1 MNIIKRIA
9 QMLKPI
15 EQPEPTERALMFDQ
29 VAQQLM
35 EWTYEEPGRPY
46 FMTFYLEQGALYGLF
61 NDAGQLSRAAI
72 DVDSDGQTLT
82 IGNMEPV
89 IHEFTPIAR
98 SAFYTVRQADG
109 RTRFFMVAGTAIINR
124 VGEIDSTKLY
134 DDMIRRAEETG
145 YYPKLDYYH
154 YGEIDPLFEFG
165 QFDFLGRHGICY
177 VGSGLFDEGH
187 PLSIAAERALRE
199 EPEKWGASIEY
210 YRPANRG
217 IEYADIGNG
226 IEIAVYTEGFNT
238 RISLLPERAAA
249 SWFTSM
255 FMEKRSMAKVIDLKK
270 VRALFGDDVAGYNDF
285 VANLASIN
293 KEADEQGMISRSADQ
308 PVGEQPQ
315 TTTETVTTDLGD
327 GAKLDTVIELDDEAL
342 AAIVRIARTQFE
354 SEVLT
359 TVTGNLNT
367 ITANLAKLTEGQT
380 ALLAAFNG
388 MQERIAVLEQDDEAK
403 QRTWL
408 NDLPARAQGQTRVTY
423 RPRVERAETGQP
435 LTSADQAATVLN
447 GLPKVGFN
455 AL

>member
-82 IGNMEPV
+82 VGAMEPV

-98 SAFYTVRQADG
+98 SAFYTIRQADG

-134 DDMIRRAEETG
+134 DDMIQRAEETG
-145 YYPKLDYYH
+145 FYPKLDFYH
-154 YGEIDPLFEFG
+154 LGEIDPLFEFG
-165 QFDFLGRHGICY
+165 QFDYLAREGVVY

-187 PLSIAAERALRE
+187 PLTSATERALKRDGE
-199 EPEKWGASIEY
+199 TWGASIEY
-210 YRPANRG
+210 YRPQNRG
-217 IEYADIGNG
+217 IEYIDLGNG
-226 IEIAVYTEGFNT
+226 LEIAAYTEGLNT
-238 RISLLPERAAA
+238 RISLLPEVAAA
-249 SWFTSM
+249 AWFTSM
-255 FMEKRSMAKVIDLKK
+255 FMEKRNMDERKLKAL
-270 VRALFGDDVAGYNDF
+270 RDLFGDDKKGFDAF
-285 VANLASIN
+285 VAQLTNVN
-293 KEADEQGMISRSADQ
+293 KEVRDQGLVFRSADGA
-308 PVGEQPQ
+308 GEQPQ
-315 TTTETVTTDLGD
+315 NEQPAATE
-327 GAKLDTVIELDDEAL
+327 APAHEDTVIELDD
-342 AAIVRIARTQFE
+342 AAIAEIVKVARTQFE

-359 TVTGNLNT
+359 TVTANLNA
-367 ITANLAKLTEGQT
+367 ITGNLAKLTEGQT

-388 MQERIAVLEQDDEAK
+388 MQERIATLEQDDEAK

-408 NDLPARAQGQTRVTY
+408 NDLPAKAQTRVTY
-423 RPRVERAETGQP
+423 RPRVERADTGQP

>member
-9 QMLKPI
+9 QILKPI
-15 EQPEPTERALMFDQ
+15 EQPEPAERALMFDQ

-72 DVDSDGQTLT
+72 DVDSDGQTLMV
-82 IGNMEPV
+82 GAMQPV
-89 IHEFTPIAR
+89 VHEFTPIAR
-98 SAFYTVRQADG
+98 SGFYTVRQADG

-145 YYPKLDYYH
+145 FYPKLDFYH
-154 YGEIDPLFEFG
+154 LGEIDPLFEFG
-165 QFDFLGRHGICY
+165 QFDYLAREGVIY

-187 PLSIAAERALRE
+187 PLTSATERALKRNG
-199 EPEKWGASIEY
+199 EKWGASIEY
-210 YRPANRG
+210 YRPQNRG
-217 IEYADIGNG
+217 IEYVDLGNG
-226 IEIAVYTEGFNT
+226 LEIAAYTEGLNT
-238 RISLLPERAAA
+238 RISLLPEVAAA
-249 SWFTSM
+249 AWFTSM
-255 FMEKRSMAKVIDLKK
+255 FMEKRNMDERELK
-270 VRALFGDDVAGYNDF
+270 ALRELFEGDEAGFNAF
-285 VANLASIN
+285 VAKLTNVN
-293 KEADEQGMISRSADQ
+293 KEVRDQGLIFRSADQ
-308 PVGEQPQ
+308 PAGEQAQ
-315 TTTETVTTDLGD
+315 TEQPATETP
-327 GAKLDTVIELDDEAL
+327 AQDTVIELDD
-342 AAIVRIARTQFE
+342 AAIAEIVKVARTQFE

-388 MQERIAVLEQDDEAK
+388 MQERIAVLEQGDEER

-408 NDLPARAQGQTRVTY
+408 NDLPARAQGQMRVTY

-447 GLPKVGFN
+447 GLPKVGFGQ
-455 AL
+455 

>member
-9 QMLKPI
+9 QLLKPI

-35 EWTYEEPGRPY
+35 EWTYAEPGRPY

-72 DVDSDGQTLT
+72 DVDSDGQTLI
-82 IGNMEPV
+82 IGTMQPV
-89 IHEFTPIAR
+89 VHEFTPIAR
-98 SAFYTVRQADG
+98 SGFYTVRQADG

-134 DDMIRRAEETG
+134 DDMIQRAEETG
-145 YYPKLDYYH
+145 FYPKLDYYH

-165 QFDFLGRHGICY
+165 QFDFLGRQGVVY

-187 PLSIAAERALRE
+187 PLAAAAIRALQSK
-199 EPEKWGASIEY
+199 PEKWGASIEY
-210 YRPANRG
+210 YRPQNRG
-217 IEYADIGNG
+217 VEYIDLGNG
-226 IEIAVYTEGFNT
+226 LEVAAYTEGLNT
-238 RISLLPERAAA
+238 RISLLPEKAAA

-255 FMEKRSMAKVIDLKK
+255 YMEKRNMEKAIDLKK
-270 VRALFGDDVAGYNDF
+270 LRELFEGDEAGFNAF
-285 VANLASIN
+285 VAKLTNVN
-293 KEADEQGMISRSADQ
+293 KEVRDQGLIFRTADQ
-308 PVGEQPQ
+308 PAGEQAQ
-315 TTTETVTTDLGD
+315 TDQPATETP
-327 GAKLDTVIELDDEAL
+327 AQDTVIELDD
-342 AAIVRIARTQFE
+342 AAIAEIVKVARTQFE

-388 MQERIAVLEQDDEAK
+388 MQERIAVLEQGDEEK

-408 NDLPARAQGQTRVTY
+408 NDLPARAQGQMRVTY
-423 RPRVERAETGQP
+423 RPRVERGNQEPERPA
-435 LTSADQAATVLN
+435 TSTEKVQKVLDT
-447 GLPKVGFN
+447 LPKAGYYS
-455 AL
+455 

>member
-9 QMLKPI
+9 QLLKPI
-15 EQPEPTERALMFDQ
+15 EQPEQTERALMFDQ

-35 EWTYEEPGRPY
+35 EWTYAEPGRPY

-82 IGNMEPV
+82 IGDMQPV
-89 IHEFTPIAR
+89 VHEFTPIAR
-98 SAFYTVRQADG
+98 SSFYTVRQADG

-145 YYPKLDYYH
+145 FYPKLDFYH
-154 YGEIDPLFEFG
+154 LGEIDPLFEFG
-165 QFDFLGRHGICY
+165 QFDYLAREGVVY

-187 PLSIAAERALRE
+187 PLTSATERALKRNG
-199 EPEKWGASIEY
+199 EKWGASIEY
-210 YRPANRG
+210 YRPQNRG
-217 IEYADIGNG
+217 IEYVDLGNG
-226 IEIAVYTEGFNT
+226 LEIAAYTEGLNT
-238 RISLLPERAAA
+238 RISLLPEVAAA
-249 SWFTSM
+249 AWFTSM
-255 FMEKRSMAKVIDLKK
+255 FMEKRNMDDKKLKAL
-270 VRALFGDDVAGYNDF
+270 RDLFGDDEKGFNAF
-285 VANLASIN
+285 VAQLTNVN
-293 KEADEQGMISRSADQ
+293 KEVRDQGLVFRTADQ
-308 PVGEQPQ
+308 PAGEQPQ
-315 TTTETVTTDLGD
+315 TEQQATTD
-327 GAKLDTVIELDDEAL
+327 APAQEDTVIELDD
-342 AAIVRIARTQFE
+342 AAIAEIVKVARTQFE

-388 MQERIAVLEQDDEAK
+388 MQERIAVLEQDDETK

-408 NDLPARAQGQTRVTY
+408 NDLPAKAQGQMRVTY

-435 LTSADQAATVLN
+435 LTSADQAAAVLN
-447 GLPKVGFN
+447 GLPKVGFGQ
-455 AL
+455 

>member
-9 QMLKPI
+9 QILKPI
-15 EQPEPTERALMFDQ
+15 EQPEPAERALMFDQ

-35 EWTYEEPGRPY
+35 EWTYAEPGRPY

-82 IGNMEPV
+82 IGDMQPV
-89 IHEFTPIAR
+89 VHEFTPIAR
-98 SAFYTVRQADG
+98 SSFYTVRQADG

-145 YYPKLDYYH
+145 FYPKLDFYH
-154 YGEIDPLFEFG
+154 LGEIDPLFEFG
-165 QFDFLGRHGICY
+165 QFDYLAREGVIY

-187 PLSIAAERALRE
+187 PLTSATERALKRNG
-199 EPEKWGASIEY
+199 EKWGASIEY
-210 YRPANRG
+210 YRPQNRG
-217 IEYADIGNG
+217 IEYVDLGNG
-226 IEIAVYTEGFNT
+226 LEIAAYTEGLNT
-238 RISLLPERAAA
+238 RISLLPEVAAA
-249 SWFTSM
+249 AWFTSM
-255 FMEKRSMAKVIDLKK
+255 FMEKRNMDERKLK
-270 VRALFGDDVAGYNDF
+270 ALRELFEGDEAGFNAF
-285 VANLASIN
+285 VAKLTNVN
-293 KEADEQGMISRSADQ
+293 KEVRDQGLVFRSADQ
-308 PVGEQPQ
+308 PAGEQPQ
-315 TTTETVTTDLGD
+315 TEQPATE
-327 GAKLDTVIELDDEAL
+327 APAHEDTVIELDD
-342 AAIVRIARTQFE
+342 AAIAEIVKVARTQFE

-359 TVTGNLNT
+359 TVTANLNA
-367 ITANLAKLTEGQT
+367 ITGNLAKLTEGQT

-388 MQERIAVLEQDDEAK
+388 MQERIATLEQDDEAK

-423 RPRVERAETGQP
+423 RPRVERAETGKP

>member
-9 QMLKPI
+9 QILKPI

-35 EWTYEEPGRPY
+35 EWTYAESGRPY

-72 DVDSDGQTLT
+72 DVDSDGQTLMV
-82 IGNMEPV
+82 GAMQPV
-89 IHEFTPIAR
+89 VHEFTPIAR

-145 YYPKLDYYH
+145 YYPKLDFYH
-154 YGEIDPLFEFG
+154 LGEIDPLFEFG
-165 QFDFLGRHGICY
+165 QFDYLAREGVIY

-187 PLSIAAERALRE
+187 PLTSATERALKRNG
-199 EPEKWGASIEY
+199 EKWGASIEY
-210 YRPANRG
+210 YRPQNRG
-217 IEYADIGNG
+217 IEYVDLGNG
-226 IEIAVYTEGFNT
+226 LEIAAYTEGLNT
-238 RISLLPERAAA
+238 RISLLPEVAAA
-249 SWFTSM
+249 AWFTSM
-255 FMEKRSMAKVIDLKK
+255 FMEKRNMDERKLK
-270 VRALFGDDVAGYNDF
+270 ALRELFEGDEAGFNAF
-285 VANLASIN
+285 VAKLTNVN
-293 KEADEQGMISRSADQ
+293 KEVRDQGLVFRSADSA
-308 PVGEQPQ
+308 GEQPQ
-315 TTTETVTTDLGD
+315 NEQQAATD
-327 GAKLDTVIELDDEAL
+327 APAQEDTVIELDD
-342 AAIVRIARTQFE
+342 AAIAEIVKVARAQFE

-359 TVTGNLNT
+359 TVTANLNA
-367 ITANLAKLTEGQT
+367 ITGNLAKLTEGQT

-388 MQERIAVLEQDDEAK
+388 MQERIAVLEQDDETK

-408 NDLPARAQGQTRVTY
+408 NDLPAKAQGQMRVTY

-447 GLPKVGFN
+447 GLPKVGFGQ
-455 AL
+455 

>member
-9 QMLKPI
+9 QILKPI

-145 YYPKLDYYH
+145 YYPKLDFYH
-154 YGEIDPLFEFG
+154 LGEIDPLFEFG
-165 QFDFLGRHGICY
+165 QFDYLAREGVVY

-187 PLSIAAERALRE
+187 PLTVATERALKRNA
-199 EPEKWGASIEY
+199 EKWGASIEY
-210 YRPANRG
+210 YRPQNRG
-217 IEYADIGNG
+217 IEYVDLGNG
-226 IEIAVYTEGFNT
+226 LEIAAYTEGLNT
-238 RISLLPERAAA
+238 RISLLPEVAAA
-249 SWFTSM
+249 AWFTSM
-255 FMEKRSMAKVIDLKK
+255 FMEKRNMDEKKLKAL
-270 VRALFGDDVAGYNDF
+270 RDLFGDDEKGFNAF
-285 VANLASIN
+285 VAKLTNVN
-293 KEADEQGMISRSADQ
+293 KEVRDQGLIFRSADQ
-308 PVGEQPQ
+308 PAGEQAQ
-315 TTTETVTTDLGD
+315 TEQPATETPSQ
-327 GAKLDTVIELDDEAL
+327 DTVIELDD
-342 AAIVRIARTQFE
+342 AAIAEIVKVARSQFE

-408 NDLPARAQGQTRVTY
+408 NDLPAKAQGQTRVTY

>member
-9 QMLKPI
+9 QILKPI

-82 IGNMEPV
+82 IGAMEPV

-145 YYPKLDYYH
+145 FYPKLDFYH
-154 YGEIDPLFEFG
+154 LGEIDPLFEFG
-165 QFDFLGRHGICY
+165 QFDYLAREGVVY

-187 PLSIAAERALRE
+187 PLTSATERALKRNG
-199 EPEKWGASIEY
+199 EKWGASIEY
-210 YRPANRG
+210 YRPQNRG
-217 IEYADIGNG
+217 IEYVDLGNG
-226 IEIAVYTEGFNT
+226 LEIAAYTEGLNT
-238 RISLLPERAAA
+238 RISLLPEVAAA
-249 SWFTSM
+249 AWFTSM
-255 FMEKRSMAKVIDLKK
+255 FMEKRNMDERKLK
-270 VRALFGDDVAGYNDF
+270 ALRELFEGDEAGFNAF
-285 VANLASIN
+285 VAKLTNVN
-293 KEADEQGMISRSADQ
+293 KEVRDQGLIFRSADQ
-308 PVGEQPQ
+308 PAGEQAQ
-315 TTTETVTTDLGD
+315 TEQPATETP
-327 GAKLDTVIELDDEAL
+327 AQDTVIELDD
-342 AAIVRIARTQFE
+342 AAIAEIVKVARTQFE

-388 MQERIAVLEQDDEAK
+388 MQERIAVLEQDDETK

-408 NDLPARAQGQTRVTY
+408 NDLPAKAQGQMRVTY

-447 GLPKVGFN
+447 GLPKVGFGQ
-455 AL
+455 

>member
-29 VAQQLM
+29 VAQQLK
-35 EWTYEEPGRPY
+35 EWTYEEEGRPY

-72 DVDSDGQTLT
+72 DVDSDGQTLAV
-82 IGNMEPV
+82 GAMEPV
-89 IHEFTPIAR
+89 IHEFTPISR

-124 VGEIDSTKLY
+124 VGEIDSTALY
-134 DDMIRRAEETG
+134 DDMIRRADEIG
-145 YYPKLDYYH
+145 FYPKLDFYH
-154 YGEIDPLFEFG
+154 LGEIDPLFEFG
-165 QFDFLGRHGICY
+165 QFDYLAREGVVY

-187 PLSIAAERALRE
+187 PLTSATERALKRNG
-199 EPEKWGASIEY
+199 EPWGASIEY
-210 YRPANRG
+210 YRPHNRG
-217 IEYADIGNG
+217 IEYVDLGNG
-226 IEIAVYTEGFNT
+226 LEIAAYTEGLNT
-238 RISLLPERAAA
+238 RISLLPEKAAA
-249 SWFTSM
+249 AWFTSM
-255 FMEKRSMAKVIDLKK
+255 FMEKRNMDEQKLKAL
-270 VRALFGDDVAGYNDF
+270 RDLFGDDEKGFNAFMAQLTNV
-285 VANLASIN
+285 N
-293 KEADEQGMISRSADQ
+293 KEVRDQGLVFRSADQ
-308 PVGEQPQ
+308 PAGEQPQ

-327 GAKLDTVIELDDEAL
+327 GAKLDTVVELDDEAM

-359 TVTGNLNT
+359 TVTANLNA
-367 ITANLAKLTEGQT
+367 ITGNLAKLTEGQT

-388 MQERIAVLEQDDEAK
+388 MQERIATLEQDDEAK

-408 NDLPARAQGQTRVTY
+408 NDLPAKAQGQTRVTY

>member
-9 QMLKPI
+9 QLLKPI

-35 EWTYEEPGRPY
+35 EWTYAESGRPY

-72 DVDSDGQTLT
+72 DVDSDGQTLMV
-82 IGNMEPV
+82 GAMQPV
-89 IHEFTPIAR
+89 VHEFTPIAR

-145 YYPKLDYYH
+145 YYPKLDFYH
-154 YGEIDPLFEFG
+154 LGEIDPLFEFG
-165 QFDFLGRHGICY
+165 QFDYLAREGVIY

-187 PLSIAAERALRE
+187 PLTSATERALKRNG
-199 EPEKWGASIEY
+199 EKWGASIEY
-210 YRPANRG
+210 YRPQNRG
-217 IEYADIGNG
+217 IEYVDLGNG
-226 IEIAVYTEGFNT
+226 LEIAAYTEGLNT
-238 RISLLPERAAA
+238 RISLLPEVAAA
-249 SWFTSM
+249 AWFTSM
-255 FMEKRSMAKVIDLKK
+255 FMEKRNMDERKLK
-270 VRALFGDDVAGYNDF
+270 ALRELFEGDEAGFNAF
-285 VANLASIN
+285 VAKLTNVN
-293 KEADEQGMISRSADQ
+293 KEVRDQGLVFRSADQ
-308 PVGEQPQ
+308 PAGEQPQ
-315 TTTETVTTDLGD
+315 TEQPATE
-327 GAKLDTVIELDDEAL
+327 APAHEDTVIELDD
-342 AAIVRIARTQFE
+342 AAIAEIVKVARTQFE

-359 TVTGNLNT
+359 TVTANLNA
-367 ITANLAKLTEGQT
+367 ITGNLAKLTEGQT

-388 MQERIAVLEQDDEAK
+388 MQERIATLEQDDEAK

-423 RPRVERAETGQP
+423 RPRVERAETGKP

>member
-145 YYPKLDYYH
+145 YYPKLDFYH
-154 YGEIDPLFEFG
+154 LGEIDPLFEFG
-165 QFDFLGRHGICY
+165 QFDYLAREGVVY

-187 PLSIAAERALRE
+187 PLTVATERALKRNA
-199 EPEKWGASIEY
+199 EKWGASIEY
-210 YRPANRG
+210 YRPQNRG
-217 IEYADIGNG
+217 IEYVDLGNG
-226 IEIAVYTEGFNT
+226 LEIAAYTEGLNT
-238 RISLLPERAAA
+238 RISLLPEVAAA
-249 SWFTSM
+249 AWFTSM
-255 FMEKRSMAKVIDLKK
+255 FMEKRNMDERKLK
-270 VRALFGDDVAGYNDF
+270 ALRELFEGDEAGFNAF
-285 VANLASIN
+285 VAKLTNVN
-293 KEADEQGMISRSADQ
+293 KEVRDQGLIFRSADQ
-308 PVGEQPQ
+308 PAGEQAQ
-315 TTTETVTTDLGD
+315 TEQPATETP
-327 GAKLDTVIELDDEAL
+327 AQDTVIELDD
-342 AAIVRIARTQFE
+342 AAIAEIVKVARTQFE
-354 SEVLT
+354 SDVLT

-388 MQERIAVLEQDDEAK
+388 MQERIAVLEQGDEEK

-408 NDLPARAQGQTRVTY
+408 NDLPARAQGQMRVTY

-447 GLPKVGFN
+447 GLPKVGFGQ
-455 AL
+455 

>member
-1 MNIIKRIA
+1 MNIIKRITKLL
-9 QMLKPI
+9 QPI

-145 YYPKLDYYH
+145 YYPKLDFYH
-154 YGEIDPLFEFG
+154 LGEIDPLFEFG
-165 QFDFLGRHGICY
+165 QFDYLAREGVVY
-177 VGSGLFDEGH
+177 VGSGLFDESH
-187 PLSIAAERALRE
+187 PLTVATERALKRNA
-199 EPEKWGASIEY
+199 EKWGASIEY
-210 YRPANRG
+210 YRPQNRG
-217 IEYADIGNG
+217 IEYVDLGNG
-226 IEIAVYTEGFNT
+226 LEIAAYTEGLNT
-238 RISLLPERAAA
+238 RISLLPEVAAA
-249 SWFTSM
+249 AWFTSM
-255 FMEKRSMAKVIDLKK
+255 FMEKRNMDEKKLK
-270 VRALFGDDVAGYNDF
+270 ALRELFEGDEAGFNAF
-285 VANLASIN
+285 VAKLTNVN
-293 KEADEQGMISRSADQ
+293 KEVRDQGLVFRSADQ
-308 PVGEQPQ
+308 PAGEQAQ
-315 TTTETVTTDLGD
+315 TEQPATETP
-327 GAKLDTVIELDDEAL
+327 AQDTVIELDD
-342 AAIVRIARTQFE
+342 AAIAEIVKVARTQFE

-388 MQERIAVLEQDDEAK
+388 MQERIAVLEQGDEEK

-408 NDLPARAQGQTRVTY
+408 NDLPARAQGQMRVTY

-447 GLPKVGFN
+447 GLPKVGFGQ
-455 AL
+455 

>member
-134 DDMIRRAEETG
+134 DDMIQRAEETG
-145 YYPKLDYYH
+145 FYPKLDFYH
-154 YGEIDPLFEFG
+154 LGEIDPLFEFG
-165 QFDFLGRHGICY
+165 QFDYLAREGVVY
-177 VGSGLFDEGH
+177 VGSGLFDKDH
-187 PLSIAAERALRE
+187 PLTVATERALKRNA
-199 EPEKWGASIEY
+199 EKWGASIEY
-210 YRPANRG
+210 YRPQNRG
-217 IEYADIGNG
+217 IEYVDLGNG
-226 IEIAVYTEGFNT
+226 LEIAAYTEGLNT
-238 RISLLPERAAA
+238 RISLLPEVAAA
-249 SWFTSM
+249 AWFTSM
-255 FMEKRSMAKVIDLKK
+255 FMEKRNMDERKLK
-270 VRALFGDDVAGYNDF
+270 ALRELFEGDEAGFNAF
-285 VANLASIN
+285 VAKLTNVN
-293 KEADEQGMISRSADQ
+293 KEVRDQGLIFRSADQ
-308 PVGEQPQ
+308 PAGEQAQ
-315 TTTETVTTDLGD
+315 TEQPATETPSQ
-327 GAKLDTVIELDDEAL
+327 DTVIELDD
-342 AAIVRIARTQFE
+342 AAIAEIVKVARSQFE

-388 MQERIAVLEQDDEAK
+388 MQERIAVLEQGDEEK

-408 NDLPARAQGQTRVTY
+408 NDLPARAQGQMRVTY

-447 GLPKVGFN
+447 GLPKVGFGQ
-455 AL
+455 

>member
-9 QMLKPI
+9 QLLKPI

-35 EWTYEEPGRPY
+35 EWTYAESGRPY

-72 DVDSDGQTLT
+72 DVDSDGQTLMV
-82 IGNMEPV
+82 GAMQPV
-89 IHEFTPIAR
+89 VHEFTPIAR

-145 YYPKLDYYH
+145 YYPKLDFYH
-154 YGEIDPLFEFG
+154 LGEIDPLFEFG
-165 QFDFLGRHGICY
+165 QFDYLAREGVIY

-187 PLSIAAERALRE
+187 PLTSATERALKRNG
-199 EPEKWGASIEY
+199 EKWGASIEY
-210 YRPANRG
+210 YRPQNRG
-217 IEYADIGNG
+217 IEYVDLGNG
-226 IEIAVYTEGFNT
+226 LEIAAYTEGLNT
-238 RISLLPERAAA
+238 RISLLPEVAAA
-249 SWFTSM
+249 AWFTSM
-255 FMEKRSMAKVIDLKK
+255 FMEKRNMDERKLK
-270 VRALFGDDVAGYNDF
+270 ALRELFEGDEAGFNAF
-285 VANLASIN
+285 VAKLTNVN
-293 KEADEQGMISRSADQ
+293 KEVRDQGLIFRSADQ
-308 PVGEQPQ
+308 PAGEQAQ
-315 TTTETVTTDLGD
+315 TEQPATETP
-327 GAKLDTVIELDDEAL
+327 AQDTVIELDD
-342 AAIVRIARTQFE
+342 AAIAEIVKVARTQFE

-388 MQERIAVLEQDDEAK
+388 MQERIAVLEQGDEEK

-408 NDLPARAQGQTRVTY
+408 NDLPARAQGQMRVTY

-447 GLPKVGFN
+447 GLPKVGFGQ
-455 AL
+455 